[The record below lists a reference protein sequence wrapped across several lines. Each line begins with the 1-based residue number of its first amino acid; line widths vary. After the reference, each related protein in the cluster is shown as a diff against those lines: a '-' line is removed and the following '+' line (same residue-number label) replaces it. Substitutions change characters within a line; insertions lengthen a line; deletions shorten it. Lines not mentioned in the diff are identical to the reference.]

1 MSKHIPDLVSLGL
14 GGGSG
19 FILGDPGSGD
29 GVVSFV
35 LPGDSSSVDT
45 DLCVSHGIC
54 FKTACY
60 MHCTCVRKQDD
71 GPNNLKNK

>member
-1 MSKHIPDLVSLGL
+1 MTLRGIPDFVSRGF

-19 FILGDPGSGD
+19 FILGDPGSGE

-54 FKTACY
+54 
-60 MHCTCVRKQDD
+60 
-71 GPNNLKNK
+71 L